1 MLFRSGPHA
10 YCAYAGRRD
19 GKNFLLNDSQ
29 VAEKYGNRLK
39 MNQRIPEVLA
49 GAMGNQ
55 MFVALFDTKEEM
67 DLFYQDVLSCR
78 E

>member
-1 MLFRSGPHA
+1 MIYYHFAELIHR
-10 YCAYAGRRD
+10 
-19 GKNFLLNDSQ
+19 Q
-29 VAEKYGNRLK
+29 AEKYGNRLK

-67 DLFYQDVLSCR
+67 DLFYKDVLSCR